1 MTEIDLLD
9 SFAENV
15 HYEMR
20 RMGMDQSEL
29 ARKSGVSRQAI
40 NRYLNRQRM
49 PNLKSIVNICYA
61 LNCDYDDILPFLTS
75 LVD

>member
-15 HYEMR
+15 NCEMR
-20 RMGMDQSEL
+20 RNGIDQSEL

-49 PNLKSIVNICYA
+49 PNLRSIVNICYA

>member
-1 MTEIDLLD
+1 MTEMDLLD

-15 HYEMR
+15 SYMMER
-20 RMGMDQSEL
+20 EGIDQSDL
-29 ARKSGVSRQAI
+29 ARYSGISRQAI
-40 NRYLNRQRM
+40 NRYLNKQRM

>member
-1 MTEIDLLD
+1 MTETDLLD

-15 HYEMR
+15 NCEMKR
-20 RMGMDQSEL
+20 IGMDQSEL

-75 LVD
+75 SVK